1 MAQFGRQRFI
11 GLVQRGELLEDSVLE
26 LVRKLSQICCDVSYL
41 GHG

>member
-26 LVRKLSQICCDVSYL
+26 LVGELSQVCRDVSYL
-41 GHG
+41 AH